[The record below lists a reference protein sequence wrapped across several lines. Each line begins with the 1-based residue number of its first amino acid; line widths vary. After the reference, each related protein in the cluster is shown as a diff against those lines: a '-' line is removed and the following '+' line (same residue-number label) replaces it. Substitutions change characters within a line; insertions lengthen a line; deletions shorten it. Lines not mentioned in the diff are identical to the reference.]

1 MVWGLFVCFLFVGI
15 LPFKMAPKHS
25 DKMLGSDPKHKK
37 AGLYLMGYIC
47 VLDKL
52 CSIVLLAM
60 SSIIMNQQCIST
72 KVSFNR
78 NTYIKVIY

>member
-1 MVWGLFVCFLFVGI
+1 MPWFGVCLFVLLFVGI

-25 DKMLGSDPKHKK
+25 DKMLCSDPKHKK
-37 AGLYLMGYIC
+37 AGLYLMGNIC

-60 SSIIMNQQCIST
+60 SSIIINQQYISS
-72 KVSFNR
+72 KVSLNR
-78 NTYIKVIY
+78 NT